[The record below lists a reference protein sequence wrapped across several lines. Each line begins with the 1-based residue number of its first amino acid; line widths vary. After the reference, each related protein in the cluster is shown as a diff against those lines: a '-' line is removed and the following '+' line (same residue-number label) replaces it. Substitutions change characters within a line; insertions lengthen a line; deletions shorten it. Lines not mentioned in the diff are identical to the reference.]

1 VAAADAGNN
10 TDARTPEIAGGMEV
24 LGNEGFIRR
33 FYEEVINERLL
44 DETLSSEE
52 LGKRYFTDSFVHAV
66 LSEGLADYWPDAA
79 HVESMLDGAFP
90 DARYTLEDVIASEDK
105 VVARWVAR
113 GTHQTTGRWLRWE
126 GVSIFALEGGRISR
140 VWSFSDEFHLLRQL
154 GVVVRLEDAL
164 DGGGPRASH

>member
-1 VAAADAGNN
+1 MGASEDEAV
-10 TDARTPEIAGGMEV
+10 
-24 LGNEGFIRR
+24 IRR
-33 FYEEVINERLL
+33 FYDEVINQRLL

-52 LGKRYFTDSFVHAV
+52 LGKRYFTDEFVHAV

-90 DARYTLEDVIASEDK
+90 DAHYSLEDVIASDGK
-105 VVARWVAR
+105 VVTRWVAR

-126 GVSIFALEGGRISR
+126 GVTVFAMEGGRISR

-154 GVVVRLEDAL
+154 GLVIRLEEAL
-164 DGGGPRASH
+164 GGDNVGRE